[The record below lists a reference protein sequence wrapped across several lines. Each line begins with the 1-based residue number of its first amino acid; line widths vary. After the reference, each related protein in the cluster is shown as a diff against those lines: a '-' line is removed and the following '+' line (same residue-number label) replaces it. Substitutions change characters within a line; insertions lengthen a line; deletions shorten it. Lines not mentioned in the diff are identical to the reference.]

1 MDRGHRNE
9 IDGLRALA
17 ILPVLFYHAG
27 VAPFA
32 GGFAGVDVFFVISGY
47 LITGLILRQQSE
59 GGFSLADFYDRRI
72 RRILPALGAMLLA
85 ATIAALFLLLPDE
98 LTAFG
103 KSLAGATLFYANILY
118 WLRDAAYFAPDS
130 AQNPLLHVWSL
141 SVEEQFYVFWPLLL
155 IVLARFRRALP
166 LVIAGLAAASFVLA
180 LVYARIDPSASFY
193 LLPGR
198 AWQLLLGAL
207 LASGGLPPLR
217 NAALRNTAAIAG
229 VLLIAAAVV
238 LPGGTELYRPFNA
251 LGAAFGTAAILYAA
265 DGGANIVTAALATA
279 PPVFIGRISYSLYL
293 WHWPALVFARFWLDR
308 ELTAPDIAVI
318 LAAVFAVSILSWRY
332 IEQPIRRARGTWRG
346 IPVSMPVA
354 AAAGA
359 MLLAAA
365 AAFVLTHGLPSRV
378 PPDVR
383 VLDAEGAVPLDFRS
397 CSATAV
403 ARRDCVKGD
412 PSLAGQAILWG
423 DSHAMTLAPGLDAF
437 AAARHL
443 RLRRLTRSACP
454 PLPGIDIL
462 TPSGSRITP
471 CTGFNRSTLK
481 FILAQ
486 SDIRLVILE
495 ARWEVYLN
503 ENRIRPT
510 AQAGQ
515 AMAHALGAVLDAFAK
530 RHIPVLVI
538 GNVPLFAFTPAQ
550 CYGHKRLAGHDPQ
563 ACLAQS
569 LPAAMVK
576 IGATDDLVA
585 KVVARYPADRLYLPR
600 DVLCDGARC
609 RAFAA
614 GHVLYADGHHLTA
627 AGAAFVGRALTD
639 SLQSWLK

>member
-1 MDRGHRNE
+1 MERGHRNE

-27 VAPFA
+27 IGPFE

-47 LITGLILRQQSE
+47 LITGLILRQQAQAR
-59 GGFSLADFYDRRI
+59 FSLADFYDRRI

-98 LTAFG
+98 LAVFG

-118 WLRDAAYFAPDS
+118 WLRDTAYFAPDS
-130 AQNPLLHVWSL
+130 VQNPLLHVWSL
-141 SVEEQFYVFWPLLL
+141 SVEEQFYLFWPPLL
-155 IVLARFRRALP
+155 IALTRFRRALP
-166 LVIAGLAAASFVLA
+166 LVIAGLAAASLALA

-193 LLPGR
+193 LLPAR

-207 LASGGLPPLR
+207 LTCGGLPPLR
-217 NAALRNTAAIAG
+217 NAALRNAVAIAG

-238 LPGGTELYRPFNA
+238 LPGGMELYRPFNA

-265 DGGANIVTAALATA
+265 DGGANIVATALATA

-308 ELTAPDIAVI
+308 ELTALDIGVI
-318 LAAVFAVSILSWRY
+318 LAAVFIVSILSWRY
-332 IEQPIRRARGTWRG
+332 IEQPIRRVRGNWRG
-346 IPVSMPVA
+346 IPVSIPIA
-354 AAAGA
+354 AAASA
-359 MLLAAA
+359 VLLVVAAI
-365 AAFVLTHGLPSRV
+365 FVLSHGLPSRV

-383 VLDAEGAVPLDFRS
+383 AFDAEGAVPLDFRS
-397 CSATAV
+397 CSATEI
-403 ARRDCVKGD
+403 ARPACLKGD
-412 PSLAGQAILWG
+412 ASATGQAILWG
-423 DSHAMTLAPGLDAF
+423 DSHAMSLAPGLDAF
-437 AAARHL
+437 AAMRHL
-443 RLRRLTRSACP
+443 RLRSLTRSACP
-454 PLPGIDIL
+454 PLPGLNIL

-471 CTGFNRSTLK
+471 CTGFNRSALNM
-481 FILAQ
+481 ILAQ
-486 SDIRLVILE
+486 QDVRLVILE
-495 ARWEVYLN
+495 ARWEVYIN

-510 AQAGQ
+510 AQAEQVTAQ
-515 AMAHALGAVLDAFAK
+515 ALDNLLQTFAQH
-530 RHIPVLVI
+530 HIPVLVI

-563 ACLAQS
+563 NCLAQP
-569 LPAAMVK
+569 LTAAMAT

-600 DVLCDGARC
+600 DVLCDRAQC

-614 GHVLYADGHHLTA
+614 GRVLYADEHHLTA
-627 AGAAFVGRALTD
+627 AGAAFVGGALTD
-639 SLQSWLK
+639 SLKGWPK